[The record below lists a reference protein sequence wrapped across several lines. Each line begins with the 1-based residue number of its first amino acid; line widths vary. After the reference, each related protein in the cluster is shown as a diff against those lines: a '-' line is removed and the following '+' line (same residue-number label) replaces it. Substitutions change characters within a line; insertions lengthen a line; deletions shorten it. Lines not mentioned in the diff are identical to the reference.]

1 MDERREEGRRVKEVA
16 EEGKEEN
23 LWMRRKGKR
32 WREEKCLR
40 RRRTMENEDGEEKEE
55 EERGRK

>member
-1 MDERREEGRRVKEVA
+1 
-16 EEGKEEN
+16 
-23 LWMRRKGKR
+23 MRRKGKR

-40 RRRTMENEDGEEKEE
+40 RRTMENEDGEEREE